1 MMMKLPRVLYI
12 LACLIFLPTLV
23 QAQTTFNVVIQ
34 PKSTSHPNFGQGHP
48 DAYVIDG
55 VEANTLTL
63 MRGVTYTFQMDNV
76 SSIHPFYISTSN
88 VGGGGGA
95 FDDGVAG
102 NFATGN
108 DVLTFTPDANTPDE
122 LFYQCGIHAFMGGQ
136 INIVGTGTDTD
147 DVLLPTRFALRG
159 NYPNPFQE
167 ETTLRFDLP
176 RDAEVQVQVFNMLGQ
191 ETLSLRPRRMSAGT
205 SRSLTIVAADLLPG
219 LYIYRVTIH
228 SGGKEQVQSGRMVLL
243 K

>member
-1 MMMKLPRVLYI
+1 MKLPRVLYI
-12 LACLIFLPTLV
+12 LACLFLFPTLAL
-23 QAQTTFNVVIQ
+23 AQTAFNVVIQ
-34 PKSTSHPNFGQGHP
+34 PKSTAHPNFGQGHP
-48 DAYVIDG
+48 DAFVVDG
-55 VEANTLTL
+55 IEANTLTL

-76 SSIHPFYISTSN
+76 SSIHPFYITTSN

-95 FDDGVAG
+95 FDAGVDG

-108 DVLTFTPDANTPDE
+108 NVLTFTPDADTPDE
-122 LFYQCGIHAFMGGQ
+122 LFYQCGVHAFMGGR
-136 INIVGTGTDTD
+136 ISIVGTGTNMEDF
-147 DVLLPTRFALRG
+147 LLPTQFALRG

-191 ETLSLRPRRMSAGT
+191 ETLALRPRRMSAGA
-205 SRSLTIVAADLLPG
+205 SRSLSIDAADLLPG
-219 LYIYRVTIH
+219 LYIYRITIRT
-228 SGGKEQVQSGRMVLL
+228 GGKEQVESGRMVLL